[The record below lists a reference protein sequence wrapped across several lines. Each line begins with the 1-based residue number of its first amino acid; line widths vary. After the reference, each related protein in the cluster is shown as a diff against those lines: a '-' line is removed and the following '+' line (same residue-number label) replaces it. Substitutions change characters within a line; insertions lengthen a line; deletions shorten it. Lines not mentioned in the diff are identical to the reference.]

1 MAAMPTQ
8 SSVSRKA
15 SATVSCDVGH
25 AARSLRKLETIHG
38 WVPLGVGR
46 LISDQGSRSIG
57 WDSEP
62 RNGVK
67 DKSGQLAFTPKRVQ
81 LLRPK
86 GARLVS

>member
-1 MAAMPTQ
+1 MAAMPNPIECF
-8 SSVSRKA
+8 RKA

-38 WVPLGVGR
+38 WIPLGVGR

-67 DKSGQLAFTPKRVQ
+67 DKKPRTVATPKRVQ

-86 GARLVS
+86 GARLS